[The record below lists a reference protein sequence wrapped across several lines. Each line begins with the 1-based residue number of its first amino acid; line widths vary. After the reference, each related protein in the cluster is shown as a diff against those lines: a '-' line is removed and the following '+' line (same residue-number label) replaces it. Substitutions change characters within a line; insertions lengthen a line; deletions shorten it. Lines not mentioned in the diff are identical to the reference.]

1 MKKLSFGIVLM
12 CVMVFAG
19 AGFSQTRDIDMK
31 LLRASADGQ
40 LETVK
45 SLVRSGANVNAS
57 QSEGATPLIV
67 ASFYGADD
75 VVEFLI
81 RKGANVNAKDAR
93 GNTALMQAAYF
104 GFTSTVKLLVNNGA
118 NVLYR
123 NSAGLTAGEAAKERG
138 YGEISTYLGLM
149 GLQQFNKGA
158 GKSGGQN

>member
-1 MKKLSFGIVLM
+1 
-12 CVMVFAG
+12 MVFAG

-75 VVEFLI
+75 VVDIAELRGHRQNDALFFRGIDDRL
-81 RKGANVNAKDAR
+81 GACDIDR
-93 GNTALMQAAYF
+93 
-104 GFTSTVKLLVNNGA
+104 
-118 NVLYR
+118 
-123 NSAGLTAGEAAKERG
+123 
-138 YGEISTYLGLM
+138 
-149 GLQQFNKGA
+149 
-158 GKSGGQN
+158 